1 MPRAQ
6 ANGLELEYD
15 TFGDPADPPLVLVM
29 GLGAQMIT
37 WEDGFCALL
46 AARGFFVVRYDNR
59 DVGLSTYFDDA
70 PAPDIAA
77 LAAGDL
83 TTASYDLSD
92 LADDAVGLFDAL
104 GIARAHVVGASMGG
118 MIVQQLAIDH
128 PDRLLSLTSIMS
140 TTGDR
145 AVGRPEPF
153 ALAILTRPP
162 VEGRESAIRDSISA
176 YRALGSPGYPD
187 DDAFLLAKATAHYD
201 RARNPAGTLRHA
213 AAVVASGDRT
223 AKLRELRL
231 PSMVIHGDA
240 DALINVSGG
249 KATAEAIPGAELLI
263 IPGMGHNLPR
273 PVWGD
278 VVDAIVHVTAR
289 VNNP

>member
-15 TFGDPADPPLVLVM
+15 TFGDPGDPPLVLVM

-37 WEDGFCALL
+37 WEDGFCELL
-46 AARGFFVVRYDNR
+46 AGRGFFVVRYDNR
-59 DVGLSTYFDDA
+59 DVGLSTWLDDL
-70 PAPDIAA
+70 PAPDLAA
-77 LAAGDL
+77 LAGGDL
-83 TTASYDLSD
+83 TTAPYLLSD

-140 TTGDR
+140 TTGDP
-145 AVGRPEPF
+145 AVGRAEPW
-153 ALAILTRPP
+153 ALALLTRPP
-162 VEGRESAIRDSISA
+162 ATTREQALADSVDG
-176 YRALGSPGYPD
+176 YRKLGSPGYPD
-187 DDAFLLAKATAHYD
+187 DEAFLLAKAALHYD
-201 RARNPAGTLRHA
+201 RARHPVGTLRQA

-223 AKLRELRL
+223 AGLRSVRL
-231 PSMVIHGDA
+231 PALVVHGDA
-240 DALINVSGG
+240 DPLIDVSGG
-249 KATAEAIPGAELLI
+249 KATAEAIPDAELLV

-273 PVWGD
+273 AVWPTL
-278 VVDAIVHVTAR
+278 VEAIERVTAR
-289 VNNP
+289 

>member
-6 ANGLELEYD
+6 ANGIELEYD

-37 WEDGFCALL
+37 WETAFCELV

-70 PAPDIAA
+70 PTPDLAA
-77 LAAGDL
+77 LASGDL
-83 TTASYDLSD
+83 ATAAYTLSD

-104 GIARAHVVGASMGG
+104 GIAKAHVVGASMGG

-128 PDRLLSLTSIMS
+128 PDRLLSVTSIMS
-140 TTGDR
+140 TTGDP
-145 AVGRPEPF
+145 AVGQAEPF
-153 ALAILTRPP
+153 ALAILTRAPAP
-162 VEGRESAIRDSISA
+162 DRAKAIEDSIDA
-176 YRALGSPGYPD
+176 YRSLGSPGYPD
-187 DDAFLLAKATAHYD
+187 DEAFLLAKATAHYD
-201 RARNPAGTLRHA
+201 RARNPAGTWRHA

-223 AKLRELRL
+223 AGLREVRL
-231 PSMVIHGDA
+231 PTMVIHGAA
-240 DALINVSGG
+240 DPLINVSGG

-263 IPGMGHNLPR
+263 VPGMGHNLPR
-273 PVWGD
+273 PVWPD
-278 VVDAIVHVTAR
+278 VVDAIVHVTSR
-289 VNNP
+289 VNNS